1 MKIVITGSSG
11 LIGGALVRNLRADGH
26 DVRRLVRRAPAA
38 TDEVRWN
45 PARRQLDPA
54 LLSGWDAVVNLAG
67 VGIGDRRWTTA
78 HKRAALDSRVDA
90 TMTISEGIAAA
101 DQRPGTLI
109 SASAVGFYGDTGD
122 REVDEKAPAGTGFL
136 AGLCQSWE
144 ASTRPAEGAGVRVVH
159 LRSGMVLARDGGIM
173 SRIRP
178 LFWLGLG
185 ARLGSGAQYWP
196 WVSLVDEVAA
206 IRFALDN
213 DAGGHI
219 SGPVNVTGPEPAT
232 NAEFTR
238 LLGRTLHRPAVLSVP
253 AFALRV
259 ALGEFADEGVLAGQ
273 RVRPGVL
280 SAAGFPFAH
289 RTVEDALRWAVTQR

>member
-11 LIGGALVRNLRADGH
+11 LIGRALVRNLRADGH

-38 TDEVRWN
+38 TDEARWN
-45 PARRQLDPA
+45 PARRQLNPA

-78 HKRAALDSRVDA
+78 HKRAVLDSRVDA
-90 TMTISEGIAAA
+90 TTTISEGIAAA
-101 DQRPGTLI
+101 DRPPSALI

-122 REVDEKAPAGTGFL
+122 RVVDETAPAGTGFL

-144 ASTRPAEGAGVRVVH
+144 AATRPAERAGVRVVH
-159 LRSGMVLARDGGIM
+159 LRSGVVLARDGGIM

-185 ARLGSGAQYWP
+185 ARLGSGAQYWS

-206 IRFALDN
+206 IRFVL
-213 DAGGHI
+213 DAGRWMA
-219 SGPVNVTGPEPAT
+219 GPVNVTGPEPVT

-238 LLGRTLHRPAVLSVP
+238 LLARTLHRPAVLTVP
-253 AFALRV
+253 AVALRI
-259 ALGEFADEGVLAGQ
+259 ALGGFADEGVLAGQ
-273 RVRPGVL
+273 RVRAGIL

-289 RTVEDALRWAVTQR
+289 RTAEDALRWAVSQR